1 LPERCHCNL
10 IFDHEGKAAL
20 LYQAYKDRMGV
31 SLQPRMAFD
40 LPTLIS
46 LTINLES
53 LAAPILKEEIDRV
66 IKLLPPDKATGPDGF
81 NGLFM
86 KRCWDLIKDDFY
98 NLCRDFF
105 NCEVVLDSLN
115 ESFITLVPK
124 SNNPEGV
131 NDFRPISLLN
141 SSIKLLTKILADRL
155 QPVIL
160 QIIH

>member
-1 LPERCHCNL
+1 
-10 IFDHEGKAAL
+10 
-20 LYQAYKDRMGV
+20 
-31 SLQPRMAFD
+31 MAFD
-40 LPTLIS
+40 LPALIS
-46 LTINLES
+46 LTVNLES
-53 LAAPILKEEIDRV
+53 LAAPILREEIDRV

>member
-1 LPERCHCNL
+1 LPERCDCNL
-10 IFDHEGKAAL
+10 IFDNEGKAAL

>member
-1 LPERCHCNL
+1 
-10 IFDHEGKAAL
+10 
-20 LYQAYKDRMGV
+20 
-31 SLQPRMAFD
+31 MAFD